1 MSLTY
6 AEQAFLTRQPR
17 GYLAT
22 TSPHGAPQ
30 VKPLG
35 FTYNS
40 ALGTIDISGFNMGA
54 SAKYRNIQASPRVAF
69 VVDEVTEQTME
80 GAHFLEIRGIAE
92 AVSGTGSS
100 DPHLAAE
107 IIRIHPRRL
116 IAYNVDPEDPGLR
129 TRDVAATGVL
139 PDEG

>member
-69 VVDEVTEQTME
+69 VVDEVTEQTMD
-80 GAHFLEIRGIAE
+80 GAHFLEVRGVAE
-92 AVSGTGSS
+92 AGTG
-100 DPHLAAE
+100 LARE
-107 IIRIHPRRL
+107 IIRIPPRRV
-116 IAYNVDPEDPGLR
+116 IAFNVDPDLPGLQ
-129 TRDVAATGVL
+129 TRQVV
-139 PDEG
+139 PDDAGPGMA